1 MHRIEQIEENEQQVI
16 EEPDISRISAPI
28 IQSPTKRVQ
37 TQIDDGDDVMMYQE
51 RLQAIEAEILGMD
64 MTYLM

>member
-1 MHRIEQIEENEQQVI
+1 MNK
-16 EEPDISRISAPI
+16 EPDISRISAPI

-51 RLQAIEAEILGMD
+51 RLKAIEAEILGMD